1 MEPKSIDNIIE
12 CGICIEHIIDKDKY
26 ITSCNHI
33 FHKECINKWLQL
45 NNKCPYCRT
54 ELTTPLDNGPTATV
68 ASLGISRS
76 ISRNGDFLM
85 RTHLMLNITPVDNIE
100 YRPTATMTSLGI
112 SPIRTWR
119 DFDETDFDETP
130 VIQLRRR
137 NIFARAYNFIF
148 GNFRYVRS

>member
-1 MEPKSIDNIIE
+1 MESTSIDNNIE
-12 CGICIEHIIDKDKY
+12 CNICIEHIIDEDKY
-26 ITSCNHI
+26 ITKCNHI

-54 ELTTPLDNGPTATV
+54 ELTTPLDNGPTATM
-68 ASLGISRS
+68 ASLVPSRS
-76 ISRNGDFLM
+76 ISRNGDFIQRWHIIM
-85 RTHLMLNITPVDNIE
+85 PTPVDNIE
-100 YRPTATMTSLGI
+100 YRPTATVASLGI